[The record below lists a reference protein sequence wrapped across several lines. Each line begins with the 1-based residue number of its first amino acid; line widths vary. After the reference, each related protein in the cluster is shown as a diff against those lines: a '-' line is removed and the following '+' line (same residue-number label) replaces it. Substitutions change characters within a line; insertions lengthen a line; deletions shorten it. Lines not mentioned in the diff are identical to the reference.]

1 MIQNAVSGATPA
13 ESMVRRVLAAV
24 SCTPSS
30 AADIAS
36 RCGLSRVAAAH
47 RLSSL
52 VKSGRVQRVGY
63 GLFSKNGP
71 EATGPMPARVLA
83 RPQPVRDQILAFLT
97 EPRQA
102 FEVAAHT
109 GRRTATITGHMRA
122 MLKLNLVERVGYG
135 RYARAGSGSAPLSA
149 GALVRPH
156 PVCEQIL
163 AFLDQPRNAKDI
175 ATHLQRPVAL
185 VRDRLRA
192 MQTRG
197 LVRCIQPQVFAR
209 IGTNEPHSASSP
221 EVSAAA

>member
-1 MIQNAVSGATPA
+1 MIQDVVAGTVPA

-52 VKSGRVQRVGY
+52 VKSGRVRRVGY
-63 GLFSKNGP
+63 GLFSMNGP
-71 EATGPMPARVLA
+71 EAAGPMPAQVLA

-135 RYARAGSGSAPLSA
+135 RYARTGSGSVLPSA

-175 ATHLQRPVAL
+175 AAHLQRPVAL
-185 VRDRLRA
+185 IRDRLRA

-209 IGTNEPHSASSP
+209 IGQDDPHSASGS
-221 EVSAAA
+221 EAITTA

>member
-1 MIQNAVSGATPA
+1 MIQTVISGAVPG
-13 ESMVRRVLAAV
+13 ERMVRRVLAAV

-36 RCGLSRVAAAH
+36 RCGLSRVASAH

-71 EATGPMPARVLA
+71 EATGPMPAQVLA

-135 RYARAGSGSAPLSA
+135 RYARTGSGSAPPSA
-149 GALVRPH
+149 GTLVRPH

-175 ATHLQRPVAL
+175 AGHLQRPFAL

-192 MQTRG
+192 MQARG

-209 IGTNEPHSASSP
+209 IGKVELHSTSTP
-221 EVSAAA
+221 EASAAA